1 MSPRIHEPFRDSS
14 TVEQAAVNRKVQ
26 GSNPCP
32 GANFEFEI
40 DLSVEQQLT
49 AVQQTYSNA
58 LSSSPFVTLG
68 GSLLPKSCRQ
78 EPAQVSVMTLSI
90 TVIAGFAATVPR
102 PTKVPTI
109 RTLAR

>member
-1 MSPRIHEPFRDSS
+1 MIQLECRASTGTGLS
-14 TVEQAAVNRKVQ
+14 TVYRDNTPEPISK
-26 GSNPCP
+26 
-32 GANFEFEI
+32 FEI

-68 GSLLPKSCRQ
+68 GSLLPKSCRR

-90 TVIAGFAATVPR
+90 TVTAGFAATVPR